1 MSNLKISELNETS
14 TAPASSYIP
23 IDDGELTQKITVE
36 NFNAT
41 GAASAAQ
48 SAAAAALSETA
59 ATTAAT
65 TATAAATEATTAKTQ
80 AVSAKTAAET
90 AQGYAEAA
98 QSAAEAAQS
107 AAETAAQ
114 SITTAAA
121 TAVEKAAEATTAAS
135 NASTSENLA
144 KSYSETAE
152 AYGAGTVNGTPVSEQ
167 SEQYH
172 NNAKYYSEQAADSAS
187 SASTSATS
195 AANSATA
202 AGDSATS
209 ASSSATTA
217 TDAATTATNAATSA
231 STSATL
237 AQSYAKGD
245 TGSRSGETTDNAK
258 YYSEQASS
266 SATDAAN
273 SASSASDSAAAAEA
287 WSAHPPYIGANGDWY
302 VYDTTTEQY
311 VDSGVDATLS
321 IAVGTVS
328 TREPGAGATVTNVG
342 TSTDA
347 IFNFGIEKGYS
358 PEVTI
363 TEITGGH
370 RVTIT
375 DKEHPAGQSFDVMD
389 GSGSGSASAIS
400 DLTDVQLTSLANGEV
415 LVYNSTAAKW
425 KNHKLGIADMSDVN
439 MTGIQDGQVLV
450 WDDVTSKLVAEDQ
463 SGASYTAG
471 PGIDISQQNE
481 ISTEAVIYSG
491 STPNWQSKTLAEK
504 LQFTHAILNDDTQS
518 GIVDPVPVQNSV
530 NLVASGGV
538 YSALSGKA
546 NTSDLATVATSG
558 DYDDLTDK
566 PTLGTAAS
574 KDSTNAV
581 TQNSTDLVESGAV
594 YTALSG
600 KANSSD
606 LATVATSGDYDDLTD
621 KPTLGTASGKNFT
634 TFVSPGNL
642 DVPISTSVYSA
653 ITSAV
658 HGAYHPAGSKSCAEL
673 TADLLVLANIGNVY
687 KITDD
692 GTTTNLF
699 IGGAGQTIHT
709 GDSAVVVYGGAADTY
724 LFSLESGVVDLSAYQ
739 TKELTA
745 PITVDGVQKTNVED
759 TLSAINTLAANDK
772 TAINNIKDGSTID
785 SFADVETELGAIK
798 DGSTIDSFSDVETAL
813 GNKADTATTLSGYGI
828 TDAYTKTETDSAVS
842 AAINALDV
850 TDTAV
855 AGSYVTA
862 VSETDGSISVTREAA
877 DTTPT
882 SASTKMLTSGGAY
895 TALADKAD
903 KVTSATNGDFA
914 GLDASGNLTDS
925 GKKASDFATAQGL
938 ADEISTRA
946 QLGAHNLNIYP
957 YKNGKAGDVW
967 STNGIDFTVN
977 SDGSITADGTA
988 TADAYFRCGISTDD
1002 TNPIHLVSGKKYI
1015 LSGSGQANVS
1025 VRLRNSSNTGV
1036 ANATTSEAVYECS
1049 STGSYYILL
1058 EVPSGITVDNLTIY
1072 PMLRLATD
1080 SDSTYEPYAKSNQ
1093 VITEDFQTMYKNNG
1107 ILGVKNLLPT
1117 PYYAT
1122 KGGTA
1127 TSGTLTAT
1135 ENADGSITING
1146 TASGQSYI
1154 DLARNDKFLKAGTY
1168 ILSGGITSKQYV
1180 YINCL
1185 NNGTY
1190 IKTLVSAIT
1199 SEVKFVLDYNGY
1211 DAITVGISIAS
1222 GESLSNVTFYPM
1234 IRLASDT
1241 DTTYQPYAKTNRELT
1256 IDKAELTQLT
1266 NPNLL
1271 DNPWFTVNQ
1280 RDFSSN
1286 SSQGALNYTV
1296 DRWCLIYNPSGRTLS
1311 KTNNGITIDT
1321 NSGVAILWQL
1331 FATNKSADLVGRT
1344 VTASVMLSDGTIY
1357 YGTGV
1362 VPAKDSAAAG
1372 EVKLID
1378 VGNFYLYLQYTTSQ
1392 SKGFFATGIYFKSGK
1407 TCTIKAVKLE
1417 LGTVSTLAN
1426 DSRPDYTTE
1435 LTKCQRYFVNV
1446 FQHKQNYAGPY
1457 FAEGN
1462 ANQLYFAVNL
1472 PVPMR
1477 ITPRIELD
1485 SESIYTI
1492 GNNAHTTITTYTAGV
1507 TCIDNNVL
1515 KVFLGNFDA
1524 TEITDVNNHLYA
1536 LNFFDSNTKKFW
1548 LSADL

>member
-1 MSNLKISELNETS
+1 MSNLKISELNETT

-114 SITTAAA
+114 SVTTAAA
-121 TAVEKAAEATTAAS
+121 TAVEKAAEATTAAG

-172 NNAKYYSEQAADSAS
+172 NNAKYYSDQAADSAS
-187 SASTSATS
+187 SAGTSATS
-195 AANSATA
+195 AADSATA

-217 TDAATTATNAATSA
+217 TNAATTATNSATSA

-245 TGSRSGETTDNAK
+245 TGSRSGEDTDNAK

-266 SATDAAN
+266 SATAAAN

-311 VDSGVDATLS
+311 VDSGVDATLT

-347 IFNFGIEKGYS
+347 IFDFGIEKGYS

-375 DKEHPAGQSFDVMD
+375 DKEHPTGQSFDVMD
-389 GSGSGSASAIS
+389 GSGSGSASALA
-400 DLTDVQLTSLANGEV
+400 DLTDVQLASLANGEV
-415 LVYNSTAAKW
+415 LVYDSTAAKW

-450 WDDVTSKLVAEDQ
+450 WDDSTSKFVAEDQ

-504 LQFTHAILNDDTQS
+504 LEFTHAILNDDTQS

-642 DVPISTSVYSA
+642 DVPISTSVYNA

-658 HGAYHPAGSKSCAEL
+658 HGAYHPAGSKACAEL
-673 TADLLVLANIGNVY
+673 TADLLVIANIGNVY

-692 GTTTNLF
+692 GVTTNLF
-699 IGGAGQTIHT
+699 IEGAGHTIHS
-709 GDSAVVVYGGAADTY
+709 GDSAVVVYGGTEGTF
-724 LFSLESGVVDLSAYQ
+724 LFSHESGVVDLSAYQ

-759 TLSAINTLAANDK
+759 ALSAINTLAANDK
-772 TAINNIKDGSTID
+772 TAINNIKDGTTID
-785 SFADVETELGAIK
+785 SFADVEAELGAIK

-813 GNKADTATTLSGYGI
+813 GNKADSATTLTGYGI
-828 TDAYTKTETDSAVS
+828 TDAYTKTETDNAIST
-842 AAINALDV
+842 AINALDV
-850 TDTAV
+850 TDSAV

-877 DTTPT
+877 DVTPT
-882 SASTKMLTSGGAY
+882 ANSTKMLTSGGVYNSEQDIYKINGFLGAKNLVQYPYFYGISGHTETLNNVDFTINNDLSITIDGTSTNSGEIYYAIKKNIYINDLKSKNLILSSGGVSGTDVWLGVYEYDQEGSTTVTHTY
-895 TALADKAD
+895 TTKDADTVAFTLDDTTIKINVFIRVKALATIDN
-903 KVTSATNGDFA
+903 VT
-914 GLDASGNLTDS
+914 
-925 GKKASDFATAQGL
+925 
-938 ADEISTRA
+938 IS
-946 QLGAHNLNIYP
+946 
-957 YKNGKAGDVW
+957 
-967 STNGIDFTVN
+967 
-977 SDGSITADGTA
+977 
-988 TADAYFRCGISTDD
+988 
-1002 TNPIHLVSGKKYI
+1002 
-1015 LSGSGQANVS
+1015 
-1025 VRLRNSSNTGV
+1025 
-1036 ANATTSEAVYECS
+1036 
-1049 STGSYYILL
+1049 
-1058 EVPSGITVDNLTIY
+1058 
-1072 PMLRLATD
+1072 PMLRYAEDID
-1080 SDSTYEPYAKSNQ
+1080 S
-1093 VITEDFQTMYKNNG
+1093 
-1107 ILGVKNLLPT
+1107 
-1117 PYYAT
+1117 
-1122 KGGTA
+1122 
-1127 TSGTLTAT
+1127 
-1135 ENADGSITING
+1135 
-1146 TASGQSYI
+1146 
-1154 DLARNDKFLKAGTY
+1154 
-1168 ILSGGITSKQYV
+1168 
-1180 YINCL
+1180 
-1185 NNGTY
+1185 
-1190 IKTLVSAIT
+1190 
-1199 SEVKFVLDYNGY
+1199 
-1211 DAITVGISIAS
+1211 
-1222 GESLSNVTFYPM
+1222 
-1234 IRLASDT
+1234 
-1241 DTTYQPYAKTNRELT
+1241 TYQPYAMTNREMT
-1256 IDKAELTQLT
+1256 PYVQATS

-1286 SSQGALNYTV
+1286 SSQGVLNYTV
-1296 DRWCLIYNPSGRTLS
+1296 DRWCLIYNPSGRTVS
-1311 KTNNGITIDT
+1311 KTSNGITIDT
-1321 NSGVAILWQL
+1321 NSGIAILWQL

-1362 VPAKDSAAAG
+1362 VPAKDSAAAS

-1378 VGNFYLYLQYTTSQ
+1378 VDNFYLYLQYTTSQ
-1392 SKGFFATGIYFKSGK
+1392 SKGLFATGICFKSGK

-1446 FQHKQNYAGPY
+1446 FLNKQSYAGPY

-1477 ITPRIELD
+1477 TTPRIELD
-1485 SESIYTI
+1485 SENIYTL
-1492 GNNAHTTITTYTAGV
+1492 GNNARATITTYTAGV

-1515 KVFLGNFDA
+1515 KVFLSNLDA
-1524 TEITDVNNHLYA
+1524 TEITNVNDHIYA